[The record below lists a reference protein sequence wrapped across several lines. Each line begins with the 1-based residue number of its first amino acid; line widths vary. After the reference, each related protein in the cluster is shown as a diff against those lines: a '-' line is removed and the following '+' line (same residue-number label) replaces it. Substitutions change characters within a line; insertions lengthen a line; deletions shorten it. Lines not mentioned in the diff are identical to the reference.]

1 MSDETKADYS
11 SGRSK
16 VLDKLVEMTL
26 SYGALSTI
34 TDKYFTNTSAI
45 VAGKKEA
52 DVTYAVFLRRRSI
65 AALEPAIR
73 LIKALVPD
81 AQVTRFFE
89 EGEKVPAQAKML
101 EVSGPM
107 SKLSEVETLM
117 LQKVGFPCIS
127 ARNAHAMCMAVPHA
141 SFLDMHARHATGA
154 EMNLL
159 AAYGASVGS
168 DAAKVEDATVKG
180 FVGSSQDLTAPLYG
194 AKIGMGT
201 MPHALIGYTGGDVV
215 EATKLFIE
223 ELPDAP
229 AVISLVDYEG
239 HETSDA
245 LKCADWFFNTAKL
258 QDQGK
263 SFGVR
268 LDTHG
273 GRFAEGLDF
282 EKSIDIVGDFLGIDG
297 EYNIVERILG
307 QGAVHLDAGNL
318 MVDRVRRI
326 LFGAGVSAASIIH
339 MRQVLDQG
347 GFTEARI
354 VTSSGFNTQKCH
366 VMGATGVPVNMIGTG
381 SFLPATLTETY
392 ATADITSYDGVQ
404 RVKLGREFLLE

>member
-1 MSDETKADYS
+1 MSNKTGQ
-11 SGRSK
+11 GRSK
-16 VLDKLVEMTL
+16 VLDHMVEVALAAGPL
-26 SYGALSTI
+26 SVV
-34 TDKYFTNTSAI
+34 TDKYFSNTSAI
-45 VAGKKEA
+45 VAGKKDA
-52 DVTYAVFLRRRSI
+52 QVTYGVFLRRRAI

-73 LIKALVPD
+73 LIKTLVPQ
-81 AQVTRFFE
+81 AEIKRFFA
-89 EGEKVPAQAKML
+89 EGDKVPAQAKIL
-101 EVSGPM
+101 EISGPM
-107 SKLSEVETLM
+107 SKLSEVETVM

-159 AAYGASVGS
+159 AAYGAAVGS
-168 DAAKVEDATVKG
+168 DAARADDPKVKG
-180 FVGSSQDLTAPLYG
+180 FIGSSQDLTAPLFG
-194 AKIGMGT
+194 AEHGVGT
-201 MPHALIGYTGGDVV
+201 MPHALVGYTGGDVV
-215 EATKLFIE
+215 EATKLFIK

-245 LKCADWFFNTAKL
+245 LKCAEWFFNEAKL

-282 EKSIDIVGDFLGIDG
+282 EKSIDIVGEFLGVDG

-339 MRQVLDQG
+339 MRQVLDAG
-347 GFTEARI
+347 GFEKARI
-354 VTSSGFNTQKCH
+354 VASSGFNTQKCH
-366 VMGATGVPVNMIGTG
+366 VVGAAGVPVDMIGTG
-381 SFLPATLTETY
+381 SFLPATMTETY
-392 ATADITSYDGVQ
+392 ATADITSYNGEK